1 MMMTG
6 LFLLQT
12 KHLGLIFFNSMYFK
26 CSFFYLF
33 LGRSTIYTSC
43 ARPRDENS
51 KANCCHKRLS
61 ETKTEMK
68 KNLEEV
74 ALFYAFASTIIHSSV
89 YCFPF
94 HTHLSSNLDA
104 LGQGAGGCWGSTL
117 ALRIWNRLGA
127 QSGSQWRLDGWDE
140 TFYFRIV
147 LVETMIS
154 FGNFVMYSTIIPMF
168 SYAISPFN

>member
-1 MMMTG
+1 MKMIMMIG

-12 KHLGLIFFNSMYFK
+12 KHLGLIFHSMYFK
-26 CSFFYLF
+26 HSSLFYLL

-43 ARPRDENS
+43 VRPRDENS
-51 KANCCHKRLS
+51 KANCHKRHS

-74 ALFYAFASTIIHSSV
+74 ALFHALAPTIMHCSV

-104 LGQGAGGCWGSTL
+104 LGQGEGDAE
-117 ALRIWNRLGA
+117 A
-127 QSGSQWRLDGWDE
+127 QL
-140 TFYFRIV
+140 
-147 LVETMIS
+147 
-154 FGNFVMYSTIIPMF
+154 
-168 SYAISPFN
+168 

>member
-1 MMMTG
+1 
-6 LFLLQT
+6 
-12 KHLGLIFFNSMYFK
+12 MYFK
-26 CSFFYLF
+26 RSSFFYLL

-68 KNLEEV
+68 KNLKEV
-74 ALFYAFASTIIHSSV
+74 ALFYALATTIMHSSV

-104 LGQGAGGCWGSTL
+104 LGQGEGDAE
-117 ALRIWNRLGA
+117 A
-127 QSGSQWRLDGWDE
+127 QL
-140 TFYFRIV
+140 
-147 LVETMIS
+147 
-154 FGNFVMYSTIIPMF
+154 
-168 SYAISPFN
+168 

>member
-1 MMMTG
+1 
-6 LFLLQT
+6 
-12 KHLGLIFFNSMYFK
+12 MYFK
-26 CSFFYLF
+26 CSSFFYLL

-43 ARPRDENS
+43 VRPRDENS

-74 ALFYAFASTIIHSSV
+74 ALFYALASTIIHSSV

-104 LGQGAGGCWGSTL
+104 LGQGGGGCWGSTL

-127 QSGSQWRLDGWDE
+127 QSGSQWMMETGWMGWNLLLSNCPCWNCDFLWE
-140 TFYFRIV
+140 FCHIFYHYPYV
-147 LVETMIS
+147 LLC
-154 FGNFVMYSTIIPMF
+154 NL
-168 SYAISPFN
+168 PF